1 MNVWQRFKARV
12 AKFLNMNVLPEA
24 GMDEESFLEWLGIGQ
39 RRRRRNGMAEVTY
52 FTCLKIMSETLAKIP
67 WK

>member
-52 FTCLKIMSETLAKIP
+52 FTCL
-67 WK
+67 